1 MFAVFYWS
9 WIFASSLYKLRY
21 FLHWCSVCGLIFV
34 IDDFYLFTQRISC
47 YNWVHLYIFISYK
60 SVTCFHQPIASFT
73 NFFACLYQQRL
84 FFNRLFQKS
93 FKNLLQNS
101 FYLHHQM
108 REKCIHIKILYL
120 YFFYAKKMS
129 RYRKSILIAFIYIWN
144 GWLVEVWKKNSAPY
158 KTD

>member
-47 YNWVHLYIFISYK
+47 YNWVHFYIFISYK

-84 FFNRLFQKS
+84 FLIDCFRSPLKIYC
-93 FKNLLQNS
+93 KNHS
-101 FYLHHQM
+101 
-108 REKCIHIKILYL
+108 
-120 YFFYAKKMS
+120 
-129 RYRKSILIAFIYIWN
+129 IYIIKWERN
-144 GWLVEVWKKNSAPY
+144 VYTLKYCIYISFMQKRCPDTENQSK
-158 KTD
+158 